1 MDELSPLVSDRRAFL
16 HSLLAVTALPIQRA
30 AAPGTPVF
38 VVAALRR
45 AYEALDDA
53 ALEAVLA
60 PDVHFSD
67 PTFHHE
73 AKGFDAMRPLI
84 ADVQKSLATVR
95 ITVEHEIAC
104 GSWVIARQRQAITMR
119 EPAGKK
125 IEVRGVS
132 LFRVERGRIAEWCDY
147 YDALGFQQQ
156 MRDGGGG
163 AR

>member
-1 MDELSPLVSDRRAFL
+1 MAQLSPLVSDRRAFL
-16 HSLLAVTALPIQRA
+16 HSLLAATVLPIQSA
-30 AAPGTPVF
+30 ASPDTPVA

-73 AKGFDAMRPLI
+73 AKSFDAMRPLI
-84 ADVQKSLATVR
+84 ADVQKTLATIR
-95 ITVEHEIAC
+95 IAVEHEIAC
-104 GSWVIARQRQAITMR
+104 GAWVIARQRQTLTMR
-119 EPAGKK
+119 EPAGRK

-156 MRDGGGG
+156 MRAGGGG